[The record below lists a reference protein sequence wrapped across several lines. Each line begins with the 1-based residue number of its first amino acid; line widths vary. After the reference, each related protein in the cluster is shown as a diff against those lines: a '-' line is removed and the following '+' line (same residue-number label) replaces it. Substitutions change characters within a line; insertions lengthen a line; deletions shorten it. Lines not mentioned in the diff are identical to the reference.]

1 MAITPYAN
9 PLSALFAHLK
19 ANAEIDAL
27 VDGRISF
34 EVKDEWGFKAREK
47 AKHAIIIPGMIGG
60 PGEISGPLTGWRY
73 DVTCYGPNR
82 LSATNLMNLVLGF
95 LIPQDRQQ
103 SSFTAASVIV
113 QSIALEGGPN
123 VLTEPDTR
131 WERATA
137 TIIPRFI
144 AVSTS

>member
-19 ANAEIDAL
+19 ANAEITAL
-27 VDGRISF
+27 TGDRISF
-34 EVKDEWGFKAREK
+34 EVKDDWGFQAREK
-47 AKHAIIIPGMIGG
+47 AKYAIVIPGMIGG
-60 PGEISGPLTGWRY
+60 PGEIGPAMLAWRY
-73 DVTCYGPNR
+73 DLTCYGPNR
-82 LSATNLMNLVLGF
+82 LSATNLMNFVLGY

-103 SSFTAASVIV
+103 SSFTAAGVIV

-131 WERATA
+131 WERSTA

-144 AVSTS
+144 SVSTS